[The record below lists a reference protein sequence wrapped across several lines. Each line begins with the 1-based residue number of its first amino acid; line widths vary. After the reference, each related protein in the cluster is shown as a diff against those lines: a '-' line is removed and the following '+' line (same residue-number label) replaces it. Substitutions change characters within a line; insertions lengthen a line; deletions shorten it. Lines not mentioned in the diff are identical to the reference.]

1 MIAIRRYTTDDRN
14 VWDSFVAASKNGTF
28 LHLRGYMDYHA
39 DRFSDFSLMA
49 FNAHGKL
56 MAVLPANLVGSTL
69 YSHQGLTYGGWITP
83 VKHFTAVTMLEVWDV
98 MNAFLH
104 DNGIDTL
111 IYKAIPYIYH
121 RYPADED
128 IYALFRHGAQFQ
140 ECNIAATA
148 VIGSPLNK
156 YGNST
161 KLNIDKT
168 RRAGFR
174 IAEEDDYTAF
184 WTILTAHLQERY
196 GSSPVHSLE
205 EITLLHKRFP
215 KEIRLFCVYLG
226 DTLVA
231 GMVFY
236 IINGVAHAQYTGNT
250 PEGMHSNAIAFL
262 HDYLM
267 HTEFADMHYYDFG
280 TSNEDHGQKLNDG
293 LLLQKNGLGGR
304 GVAYQIFKVDIK

>member
-1 MIAIRRYTTDDRN
+1 MIEIRRYTPTDKPAWNDIVSR
-14 VWDSFVAASKNGTF
+14 SKNGTF

-39 DRFSDFSLMA
+39 DRFTDFSLLA
-49 FNAHGKL
+49 LNSHGKL
-56 MAVLPANLVGSTL
+56 VAVLPANIAGDTL

-83 VKHFTAVTMLEVWDV
+83 VKHFTAVTMLEIWDA
-98 MNAFLH
+98 MMPFLKS
-104 DNGIDTL
+104 NGINSL

-128 IYALFRHGAQFQ
+128 IYALFRHGAQIA

-148 VIGSPLNK
+148 VIGSPLNR
-156 YGNST
+156 YSNST

-168 RRAGFR
+168 HASGFR
-174 IAEEDDYTAF
+174 IAEESDYSAF
-184 WTILTAHLQERY
+184 WQILTTHLQDRY

-205 EITLLHKRFP
+205 EITLLHSRFP
-215 KEIRLFCVYLG
+215 KEIRLFNVYLA
-226 DTLVA
+226 DRLVA

-267 HTEFADMHYYDFG
+267 HDAFAGMRYYDFG
-280 TSNEDHGQKLNDG
+280 TCNEQHGEYLNEG

-304 GVAYQIFKVDIK
+304 GVAYQIYKVDIK